1 MRNHKNSSVLTLLL
15 LLVVITTGYVASTY
29 AKYTAEVTG
38 NGTAV
43 VAKWAFATDNAITS
57 IDVELDETYD
67 ATTLVADKIAPGTSG
82 SFAIALNNENSEVGV
97 DFTVMVG
104 AITNAPKNL
113 KFYKDS
119 AHTTEITPGTTQI
132 TGQLVAGE
140 TTPLNVNIYWAW
152 EYYTT
157 DANDALD
164 TTDGEAGATLTIPVT
179 VTGVQTQP
187 STTAITSHID

>member
-15 LLVVITTGYVASTY
+15 LLVVITAGYVASTY